1 LEWKL
6 GVKPPQK
13 YEVVFEQVP
22 GISAW
27 YLEKLGDSRM
37 TTKQPIRVAIIGTA
51 KRSSYLYGP
60 LLKNLSQEL
69 ELVSVWGRS
78 VDSARRL
85 GEALGVP
92 WYTNMERLMRET
104 VPQIGIV
111 CVAYHAN
118 GQVGLMAVEHGLH
131 VLLETPIAH
140 KLSEADAIIAASAQ
154 RGSMIEVAEQFHR
167 RPLEQIKLKLIA
179 SGLFGRVHT
188 SFNDFAGHGYHGVSV
203 MRSYLGFGAKPVQVV
218 GAVRQYDLAAHWSR
232 LADTRGPRVETQEH
246 AIVEF
251 EGGQLG
257 IFHWT
262 DVGYDSALR
271 WWRSSRFLAEKGMG
285 ITVSVGLD
293 VQEWLTLLAPGG
305 EAPRFVTL
313 ERRWERVDG
322 GALVAML
329 AHTGDPDLPVVR
341 WDNPFCLDDQGRGTQ
356 WHDDEIGVAGCLMSL
371 VNAVRNGT
379 EPTYGPWQAR
389 LDQELILAIHQS
401 SLEGGRPIRLPL
413 DPATQKL

>member
-1 LEWKL
+1 
-6 GVKPPQK
+6 
-13 YEVVFEQVP
+13 
-22 GISAW
+22 
-27 YLEKLGDSRM
+27 M

-60 LLKNLSQEL
+60 LLKNLSEEL

-85 GEALGVP
+85 GEGLGVP
-92 WYTNMERLMRET
+92 WYTDVDRLMRET
-104 VPQIGIV
+104 APQIGIV

-118 GQVGLMAVEHGLH
+118 GQVGLMSVEHGLH

-140 KLSEADAIIAASAQ
+140 KLSEADAIIAAAAQ
-154 RGSMIEVAEQFHR
+154 RGLLVEVAEQFHR

-179 SGLFGRVHT
+179 LGLFGRVHT

-203 MRSYLGFGAKPVQVV
+203 MRSYLGFDAKPVQVV

-232 LADTRGPRVETQEH
+232 LAGTHGPRVETQEH
-246 AIVEF
+246 ALIEF

-285 ITVSVGLD
+285 ITVGVGLD

-305 EAPRFVTL
+305 KAPHFVTL

-341 WDNPFCLDDQGRGTQ
+341 WDNPFCPAGQGRGAQ

-379 EPTYGPWQAR
+379 EPTYGPLQAR
-389 LDQELILAIHQS
+389 LDQELILAIRQS

>member
-1 LEWKL
+1 
-6 GVKPPQK
+6 
-13 YEVVFEQVP
+13 
-22 GISAW
+22 
-27 YLEKLGDSRM
+27 M
-37 TTKQPIRVAIIGTA
+37 TTKQPIRVAIVGTA

-60 LLKNLSQEL
+60 LLKSLPEEV

-78 VDSARRL
+78 ADSARHL
-85 GEALGVP
+85 GENLGVP
-92 WYTNMERLMRET
+92 WYTDVERLMQET
-104 VPQIGIV
+104 APQIGIV

-140 KLSEADAIIAASAQ
+140 NLSEADAIIAAATQ
-154 RGSMIEVAEQFHR
+154 QGLMIEVAEQFHR

-203 MRSYLGFGAKPVQVV
+203 MRSYLGFDAKPVQVV
-218 GAVRQYDLAAHWSR
+218 GAVRQYDLAAHWAR
-232 LADTRGPRVETQEH
+232 LADTRAPRVETQEH
-246 AIVEF
+246 ALVEF

-285 ITVSVGLD
+285 ITVGVGLD

-329 AHTGDPDLPVVR
+329 AHTGDADLPVVR
-341 WDNPFCLDDQGRGTQ
+341 WDNPFCPEDQGRSMQ

-371 VNAVRNGT
+371 INALRAGSQ
-379 EPTYGPWQAR
+379 PTYGPLQAR
-389 LDQELILAIHQS
+389 LDQELILAIRQS
-401 SLEGGRPIRLPL
+401 SVEGGRPIRLPL
-413 DPATQKL
+413 DPAGQKE